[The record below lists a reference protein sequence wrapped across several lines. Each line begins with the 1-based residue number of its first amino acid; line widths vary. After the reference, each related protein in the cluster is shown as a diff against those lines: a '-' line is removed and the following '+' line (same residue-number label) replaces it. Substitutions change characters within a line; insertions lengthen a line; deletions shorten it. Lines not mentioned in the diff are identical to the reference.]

1 MAKKKS
7 KQPEKTIRQFRHEVA
22 VLKKYGMLPKS
33 IDARSVKP
41 TPWLKGQITRNKD
54 VLTGKV
60 RPVKVSKS
68 FAKEAKIFDPAKVR
82 NGRYLFEL
90 RPGEKVVVSH
100 GKPHARGDVYY
111 RTPLHVPP
119 ASIEEW
125 LKWQRYRLMQDN
137 NGKTKLPKG
146 QYITFNYSN
155 ARKTPSQF
163 HDIDKM
169 LNFLQRYESIKNAQK
184 GMGTQSDYEFINGL
198 DFIVIDTKAK

>member
-1 MAKKKS
+1 
-7 KQPEKTIRQFRHEVA
+7 
-22 VLKKYGMLPKS
+22 MLPKS

-54 VLTGKV
+54 VLSNKV
-60 RPVKVSKS
+60 RPVKVSKA
-68 FAKEAKIFDPAKVR
+68 FANEAKFFDKAKVR
-82 NGRYLFEL
+82 NGRYLFEF

-100 GKPHARGDVYY
+100 GKAYARGDVYY

-125 LKWQRYRLMQDN
+125 LKWQRYRLMKDN
-137 NGKTKLPKG
+137 NGATKLPKG
-146 QYITFNYSN
+146 RYITFNYAA
-155 ARKTPSQF
+155 ARKKAAQF

-169 LNFLQRYESIKNAQK
+169 LNFLERYESIKNAQK